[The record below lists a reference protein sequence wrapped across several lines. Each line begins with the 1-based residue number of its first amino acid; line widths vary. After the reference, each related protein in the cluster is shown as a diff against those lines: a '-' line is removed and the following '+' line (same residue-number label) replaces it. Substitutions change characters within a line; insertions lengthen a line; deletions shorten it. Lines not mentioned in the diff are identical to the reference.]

1 MYYMS
6 KFLIKKYS
14 NKDLCDILKENN
26 ILVVQEP
33 LGSIGGYYNE
43 VNKQKYIHV
52 NSDLSTWYS
61 MFVIAYQ
68 LYNAL
73 NNIEYKFWFNNSYDY
88 RSEAFIFAIELIG
101 YDREKTNHDCELA
114 MA

>member
-14 NKDLCDILKENN
+14 NKTLCDILKENN

-43 VNKQKYIHV
+43 INDQKIIHV

-68 LYNAL
+68 LYNAI
-73 NNIEYKFWFNNSYDY
+73 NNIEYKFWFNNSHDY

-101 YDREKTNHDCELA
+101 YDRGKTNNDCTA
-114 MA
+114 VMA